1 MRDSA
6 AFMARM
12 DLFTS
17 GLEMERSEQI
27 SRKEA
32 MRESAERISLNKRVS
47 AWGNPT
53 YEVMQD
59 TVDFFFLHHRKSMTR
74 FKKEYQT

>member
-6 AFMARM
+6 AYMARM

-53 YEVMQD
+53 YEVIQD
-59 TVDFFFLHHRKSMTR
+59 TIDFFLHHRKSVTR
-74 FKKEYQT
+74 FKNEYQT